1 MSREVSSFRIRR
13 LKALLLFLRSRG
25 ERGAEVEEILS
36 RCEYSSRRLLQ
47 DDIRMLREEF
57 GAEIAFL
64 RSPPRRYRLT
74 YEGDFLLLLSLT
86 ERDVVALVAGL
97 GMAGHFLPHM
107 KTSCEA
113 LWTKMQKFLPDASV
127 SFGQWLA
134 GAATVA
140 TPVSDM
146 DGGVFERLL
155 LSLRD
160 RSMIELDYVSP
171 YGTREVRTHTLA
183 PWGVFFRSH
192 AWYLLAGKEG
202 REAPSVFRLSRVR
215 ALRALPRLPFI
226 APPAGFSQE
235 RFTASAWYV
244 APGELEHDIRLHI
257 VEPMA
262 TIVAETRW
270 HPTQTIER
278 LDKDTVI
285 LSACVPDIRE
295 AARWVLSA
303 APYIAVLSP
312 PELRGMVHDLAAEMM
327 EKNAPNPNPTE
338 EDAPDAPSSPR
349 PEKTNGAVSG

>member
-1 MSREVSSFRIRR
+1 MSREISSFRIRR
-13 LKALLLFLRSRG
+13 LKNLLLLLRERG
-25 ERGAEVEEILS
+25 EQGVETDTILN

-64 RSPPRRYRLT
+64 RSPPGRYRLV
-74 YEGDFLLLLSLT
+74 YEGDFLLLLSLND
-86 ERDVVALVAGL
+86 RDVVALVAGL

-107 KTSCEA
+107 REVCES
-113 LWTKMQKFLPDASV
+113 LWVKMQKFLPGTAI

-134 GAATVA
+134 ETATVA

-146 DGGVFERLL
+146 DGAVFERLL
-155 LSLRD
+155 QALRD
-160 RSMIELDYVSP
+160 RRMVELDYVSP

-202 REAPSVFRLSRVR
+202 RDAPGVFRLSRVH
-215 ALRALPRLPFI
+215 ALRTLPHLPFV
-226 APPAGFSQE
+226 APPEGYSQK

-244 APGELEHDIRLHI
+244 APGEPEHDIRLHV

-278 LDKDTVI
+278 VDRDALV
-285 LSACVPDIRE
+285 LSARVPDLGE
-295 AARWVLSA
+295 VARWILSA
-303 APYIAVLSP
+303 APYVSVLEP
-312 PELRGMVHDLAAEMM
+312 IELRTLVRDLAARMM
-327 EKNAPNPNPTE
+327 EKNT
-338 EDAPDAPSSPR
+338 
-349 PEKTNGAVSG
+349 